1 MSDATNNR
9 IYRTRR
15 SMDDHDAAQS
25 GARRKAAKLV
35 KRFKTESLTLAGIGS
50 HQAGQTA
57 MECANAIE
65 KEFGL

>member
-1 MSDATNNR
+1 
-9 IYRTRR
+9 
-15 SMDDHDAAQS
+15 MDDHDAAQS